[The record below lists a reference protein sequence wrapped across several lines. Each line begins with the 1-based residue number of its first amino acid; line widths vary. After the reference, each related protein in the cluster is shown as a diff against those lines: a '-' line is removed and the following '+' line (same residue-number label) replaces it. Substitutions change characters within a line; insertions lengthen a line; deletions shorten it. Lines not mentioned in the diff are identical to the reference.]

1 MPGSL
6 KACKLACNELIFPEL
21 GHLVKHVS
29 ESPLDPKS
37 TSTDLQLT

>member
-6 KACKLACNELIFPEL
+6 DACKLACTGLIFPEL

-29 ESPLDPKS
+29 D
-37 TSTDLQLT
+37 